1 MELDFAHR
9 SLKRE
14 LYQLES
20 WSRKDFIGLLTKIY
34 SVLLCQMTTN
44 SNNEEDLNDP
54 ESLNYMFNHQGS
66 ATQDTRGFGDINGSF
81 GTDGAAMLDNGST
94 EPTFQIVHN
103 SSLAI
108 SSPIQ
113 TVSSLLA
120 MLAKRVTQDFFW

>member
-1 MELDFAHR
+1 
-9 SLKRE
+9 
-14 LYQLES
+14 
-20 WSRKDFIGLLTKIY
+20 
-34 SVLLCQMTTN
+34 MTTN